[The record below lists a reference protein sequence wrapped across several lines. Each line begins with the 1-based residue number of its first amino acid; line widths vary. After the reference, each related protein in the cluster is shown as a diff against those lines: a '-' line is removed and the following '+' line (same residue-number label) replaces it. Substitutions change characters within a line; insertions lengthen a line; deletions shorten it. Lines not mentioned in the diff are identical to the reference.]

1 MSARLLDAPACDYY
15 HFAFDEWTP
24 GRVKFC
30 LMNWPALEEAVKNG
44 VQSADWP
51 PSLGSEAIANAYPKD
66 MSILATAAD
75 MHIAVRKLPP
85 KQAVAVYA
93 YYRFGWTQEQVG
105 EYMGCSQRW
114 ACEQIRRGERRIV
127 GLLSGGTS
135 K

>member
-30 LMNWPALEEAVKNG
+30 LLNWPVLEEAVKNG
-44 VQSADWP
+44 VMQADWP
-51 PSLGSEAIANAYPKD
+51 PSPGTEAAVNAYPKD

-105 EYMGCSQRW
+105 EYMGCSQQYISRLL
-114 ACEQIRRGERRIV
+114 RRGEASMCESI
-127 GLLSGGTS
+127 LGGGC

>member
-1 MSARLLDAPACDYY
+1 MSARLRGAPACDYH

-30 LMNWPALEEAVKNG
+30 LMNWPVLEEAVKNG

-51 PSLGSEAIANAYPKD
+51 PSVGSEAITNTYPKD

-105 EYMGCSQRW
+105 EYMGCSQPTAFR
-114 ACEQIRRGERRIV
+114 QLRRGEARMIRALCA
-127 GLLSGGTS
+127 GCE
-135 K
+135 